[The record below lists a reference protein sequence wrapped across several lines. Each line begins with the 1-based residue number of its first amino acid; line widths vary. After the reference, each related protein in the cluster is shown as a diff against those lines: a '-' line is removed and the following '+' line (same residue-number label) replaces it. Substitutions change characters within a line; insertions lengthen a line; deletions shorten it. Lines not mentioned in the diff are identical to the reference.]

1 MRSDFDKYKVS
12 SLEEVPEKIRF
23 LEDFVSS
30 QKGPGPDPVRFA
42 RFLFTEMLESEYE
55 TWSRHCHGLLGEIL
69 HNGSVT
75 VADFF
80 DESSLAWE
88 LIGDRNPD
96 QKLMLLDLC
105 LDWVLPEH
113 STIYEWLESQIDS
126 RDSRIRSACRKR
138 LDVLDQKR
146 DMDGEAS
153 GLLGALEYSTF
164 MEMSSKSKLRWLS
177 GVESQKDRAES
188 LVQWGLQALAVE
200 QDRFVLSRLA
210 RLLPLVFHERLG
222 ESSRV
227 PMLVHGL
234 MEHEDARVR
243 SNTLEGLWRWAASDG
258 YRNMILGMAQAALRD
273 RDPRVRTGAARLLY
287 SQDDKRALNLIH
299 QMVLQV
305 ANLEELNSIRWLL
318 QSVRS
323 EELYQA
329 DLEAAQIRL
338 QAELAV
344 S

>member
-1 MRSDFDKYKVS
+1 MKSDFEKYKVG
-12 SLEEVPEKIRF
+12 SLEEVPEKIQF

-30 QKGPGPDPVRFA
+30 QKGPSPDPIRFS
-42 RFLFTEMLESEYE
+42 RFLFAEMLESEYE
-55 TWSRHCHGLLGEIL
+55 AWTSHCHRILLQTVAS
-69 HNGSVT
+69 GSVCSD
-75 VADFF
+75 DFF
-80 DESSLAWE
+80 EESSLAWE
-88 LIGDRNPD
+88 LIADRNPD

-105 LDWVLPEH
+105 LDWIKPEH
-113 STIYEWLESQIDS
+113 SAIYEWLESQIDS

-138 LDVLDQKR
+138 LDILDQR
-146 DMDGEAS
+146 RELEGDAS
-153 GLLGALEYSTF
+153 GLLGALELDTF
-164 MEMSSKSKLRWLS
+164 MEMSAKSKLRWLA
-177 GVESQKDRAES
+177 GVENQRDRAES
-188 LVQWGLQALAVE
+188 LVKWGLQALAIE

-222 ESSRV
+222 EKSRV

-243 SNTLEGLWRWAASDG
+243 SNTLEGLWRWASNDT
-258 YRNMILGMAQAALRD
+258 YRHMILGMAQAALRD
-273 RDPRVRTGAARLLY
+273 SDPRVRTGAAKLLY
-287 SQDDKRALNLIH
+287 SQDDKRALQLIH
-299 QMVLQV
+299 EMVKQV
-305 ANLEELNSIRWLL
+305 SNLEELNSIRWLL

-329 DLEAAQIRL
+329 DLEAAQVRL